1 MIVIRN
7 FVSPLPSADDKKTCS
22 CGYTKNAWK
31 SHLLPVPRSEAFAL
45 PITVRTSNAEAPRR
59 IC

>member
-7 FVSPLPSADDKKTCS
+7 FVSPLPSADDKKTSS

-31 SHLLPVPRSEAFAL
+31 SYLLLVPRSEAFAL
-45 PITVRTSNAEAPRR
+45 P
-59 IC
+59 C